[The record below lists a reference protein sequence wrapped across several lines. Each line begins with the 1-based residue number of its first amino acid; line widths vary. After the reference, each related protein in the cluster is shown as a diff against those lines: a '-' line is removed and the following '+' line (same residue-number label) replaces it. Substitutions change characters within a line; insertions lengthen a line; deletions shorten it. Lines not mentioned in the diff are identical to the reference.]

1 VTMRD
6 VDLSSLEF
14 EQLRTAL
21 MLKCLRMP
29 HADYTSEEWLF
40 RIVGTVVADT
50 ILVMDGTMQ
59 ISDFT

>member
-1 VTMRD
+1 MKD
-6 VDLSSLEF
+6 IDLSALEF

-21 MLKCLRMP
+21 MLKCLRLP
-29 HADYTSEEWLF
+29 RSDYTEDAWLF
-40 RIVGTVVADT
+40 MIVGTVIADT